1 MNNLLLIPA
10 RGGSSRV
17 KKKNMKLLNNIPL
30 IGHSINTAL
39 KVKGCRVLVS
49 SDNQEIISY
58 SKKMGAE
65 APFKRPK
72 SLSQDDSSSIGVI
85 MHTIDWLKENE
96 NYEPEL
102 IIFKPPTNPLISSDS
117 INKMIEIIKNSD
129 SLSSIVSITK
139 PVSHPFKSVSLNEKG
154 YLNNAI
160 VSINKK
166 NINDF
171 EMSQDWP
178 ECYEGSPACRISRLD
193 YFKNIDL
200 NTKIPPKTYNVN
212 NAKGFIIS
220 NDEAI
225 DIDEER
231 DFERAQ
237 KIFNGS

>member
-1 MNNLLLIPA
+1 M
-10 RGGSSRV
+10 
-17 KKKNMKLLNNIPL
+17 
-30 IGHSINTAL
+30 
-39 KVKGCRVLVS
+39 
-49 SDNQEIISY
+49 
-58 SKKMGAE
+58 
-65 APFKRPK
+65 
-72 SLSQDDSSSIGVI
+72 
-85 MHTIDWLKENE
+85 
-96 NYEPEL
+96 
-102 IIFKPPTNPLISSDS
+102 
-117 INKMIEIIKNSD
+117 
-129 SLSSIVSITK
+129 SSIVSITK

-237 KIFNGS
+237 KIFNGYEI

>member
-1 MNNLLLIPA
+1 
-10 RGGSSRV
+10 
-17 KKKNMKLLNNIPL
+17 MKLLNNIPL
-30 IGHSINTAL
+30 IGHSINAAL

-58 SKKMGAE
+58 SKKIGAE

-139 PVSHPFKSVSLNEKG
+139 PVSHPFKVFL
-154 YLNNAI
+154 
-160 VSINKK
+160 
-166 NINDF
+166 
-171 EMSQDWP
+171 
-178 ECYEGSPACRISRLD
+178 
-193 YFKNIDL
+193 
-200 NTKIPPKTYNVN
+200 
-212 NAKGFIIS
+212 
-220 NDEAI
+220 
-225 DIDEER
+225 
-231 DFERAQ
+231 
-237 KIFNGS
+237 

>member
-1 MNNLLLIPA
+1 
-10 RGGSSRV
+10 
-17 KKKNMKLLNNIPL
+17 
-30 IGHSINTAL
+30 
-39 KVKGCRVLVS
+39 
-49 SDNQEIISY
+49 
-58 SKKMGAE
+58 
-65 APFKRPK
+65 
-72 SLSQDDSSSIGVI
+72 

-171 EMSQDWP
+171 EMSQTGLNAMKVLLLA
-178 ECYEGSPACRISRLD
+178 EYLD
-193 YFKNIDL
+193 
-200 NTKIPPKTYNVN
+200 
-212 NAKGFIIS
+212 
-220 NDEAI
+220 
-225 DIDEER
+225 
-231 DFERAQ
+231 
-237 KIFNGS
+237 